1 MEDLESVNIND
12 IIRKLEF
19 IDYEY
24 EDSSLEGLDDE

>member
-12 IIRKLEF
+12 VIRELEF

-24 EDSSLEGLDDE
+24 EDNSLEWLSDE